1 MLKLILGAALTLAG
15 IYFAIRLLE
24 LDHINNE
31 TPNQEDP
38 LFDDDR
44 EIYG

>member
-1 MLKLILGAALTLAG
+1 MLKLILGAALALIG
-15 IYFAIRLLE
+15 VYFVIRLLE
-24 LDHINNE
+24 LDHINRK

-44 EIYG
+44 EMDG